1 MIGELPEN
9 VFGRQIDG
17 NLGVF
22 HLIPVLFSALPPYP
36 AVPRQI
42 HISPAEMAIGRRLP
56 VNGPAQ
62 VQAPDDP
69 AGVREKFFSISST
82 IFSSGMAAV
91 PKVFTLMDTGRATPM
106 A

>member
-1 MIGELPEN
+1 MFLA
-9 VFGRQIDG
+9 GRLMATLAYSILFQCFFQH
-17 NLGVF
+17 F
-22 HLIPVLFSALPPYP
+22 HLIQPFPG
-36 AVPRQI
+36 QI
-42 HISPAEMAIGRRLP
+42 HIGPAEMAIGRRLP